1 MAINNWRYVVTWWY
15 IDPNGNIIEETKYV
29 PEKTY
34 SPDHI
39 LSQVNSL
46 LNWTKTAGQIRMEDN
61 IYWNPTTSATPSSIP
76 ASADLPTR
84 TFSPAETYAL
94 QAQGYANAWDNAM
107 ATAYWDLAN
116 SLGKYS
122 QYANTTLWAYDNLL
136 NYIAWN
142 EGKLQSAAWKLYNE
156 LSSDISRQR
165 DYVNRMFWPE
175 GELTQEVNKYY
186 DDLWNYLATDAG
198 RQAANIAAQ
207 WVHSGASLGSIR
219 AQQNEAYNESF
230 ARYIQ
235 AKEQQINAKQQI
247 ASNLINFMS
256 TLRKEYWD
264 TTNQYIIELYKRA
277 NDLYN
282 NVALSAAQDLDSYN
296 KLRLSAS
303 WGWSSSTLND
313 ILKSIWLV
321 DNNWNPTTDATEVI
335 KAQWDTSTSNGTTTS
350 QDTSKLGTWSR
361 SAGWNSSNV
370 DWVNVFNAML
380 NPVWFWWTELWKWI
394 WGLIK

>member
-1 MAINNWRYVVTWWY
+1 MAINNWRYVVTGWY
-15 IDPNGNIIEETKYV
+15 MNPDGTIVEETQYV
-29 PEKTY
+29 PNVRQTPEHIMSQIDNILAWNKT
-34 SPDHI
+34 PG
-39 LSQVNSL
+39 QV
-46 LNWTKTAGQIRMEDN
+46 RMEDN
-61 IYWNPTTSATPSSIP
+61 MYWTTISSPTNIPS
-76 ASADLPTR
+76 R

-116 SLGKYS
+116 SLGNYS

-142 EGKLQSAAWKLYNE
+142 ENKLQSVAWKLYNE
-156 LSSDISRQR
+156 LSSDISSQR

-207 WVHSGASLGSIR
+207 WLHSGASLGSIR
-219 AQQNEAYNESF
+219 AQQNEAYNQSF
-230 ARYIQ
+230 QRYVQ

-282 NVALSAAQDLDSYN
+282 NVALSAAQDLESYN

-303 WGWSSSTLND
+303 GWSGGNGSTLND

-321 DNNWNPTTDATEVI
+321 DENWNPTTDTTEVI
-335 KAQWDTSTSNGTTTS
+335 KSQWDTSTSNETTAS

-370 DWVNVFNAML
+370 NWVNVFNAML